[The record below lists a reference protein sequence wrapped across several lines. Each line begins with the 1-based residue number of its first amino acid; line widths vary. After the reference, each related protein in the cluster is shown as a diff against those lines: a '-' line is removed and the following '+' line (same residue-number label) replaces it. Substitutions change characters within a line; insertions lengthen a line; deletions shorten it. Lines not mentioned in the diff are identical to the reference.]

1 MAIAALAGLS
11 VHSREIATL
20 SEGKPPPRRPCH
32 RVNDACVV
40 LLLTTAV
47 QRSFEAHPSFGHDVG
62 MRNSSVRQMWYKKSL
77 DLWHG
82 DRAWRD
88 ALVVVENGGFDKWN
102 KDYPSF
108 EMLSFVHTRAKQRL
122 FCDNNSVIDSRSPY
136 TSGQHEL
143 ALPPR

>member
-1 MAIAALAGLS
+1 M
-11 VHSREIATL
+11 
-20 SEGKPPPRRPCH
+20 
-32 RVNDACVV
+32 NDACVV
-40 LLLTTAV
+40 LMITTAV
-47 QRSFEAHPSFGHDVG
+47 QRSFEFRGYVVG
-62 MRNSSVRQMWYKKSL
+62 MRSSVRQMWYKKSL

-102 KDYPSF
+102 QDCPSF

-122 FCDNNSVIDSRSPY
+122 FCDNNSLIHSHSPY